1 MLSPIFFTPSCFAI
15 FPASPPSSSVGR
27 PPVSRTTSKSTHL
40 TPRLQPVPS
49 AFIAASFTANRPAYR
64 SYLFLNCSQY
74 ATSSSVYTRRRN
86 LSLCDSITSRIR
98 GTSATSIPM
107 PTIICSPVRPLLSRC
122 RFHDFCC
129 SCCCD
134 YTGLIVATRKS
145 SLKRRRPGQP
155 APPAPPVPRIAA
167 PWRLRKSRG
176 LQILDLAD
184 LLKLPSPVHGF
195 STRPGGV

>member
-1 MLSPIFFTPSCFAI
+1 MLSATLFTPSCCAI
-15 FPASPPSSSVGR
+15 FAASPVIASVGR
-27 PPVSRTTSKSTHL
+27 PLASRTTSKSTHL

-74 ATSSSVYTRRRN
+74 ATSSSVYTPRRN
-86 LSLCDSITSRIR
+86 LSLCDSITSRLR

-122 RFHDFCC
+122 RFHDFCR

-134 YTGLIVATRKS
+134 YNGLIVATRKS

-176 LQILDLAD
+176 LQIIELAPF
-184 LLKLPSPVHGF
+184 LKLPWLVH
-195 STRPGGV
+195 